1 MHTSLQELTDRVRT
15 ALPEGAFFRVWEAP
29 PGKED
34 VVVYY
39 FWGGEVWKRIAI
51 PVKLLRRERGFSVR
65 TGAEPKARGLSKFR
79 AALVSLMTPDQP
91 SIEAEIG
98 NRLVIDDV
106 QTVVQDATLVVIP
119 EDNVDAAVERVLRFR
134 KALNPYVQMAAQQL
148 GLSVIFE

>member
-1 MHTSLQELTDRVRT
+1 MHPALQKLTDRVHE
-15 ALPEGAFFRVWEAP
+15 ALPEGAFFDVWEAP
-29 PGKED
+29 PGKQE

-39 FWGGEVWKRIAI
+39 FWGGEVQKRIAI

-79 AALVSLMTPDQP
+79 AALVNLMKPDQP

-106 QTVVQDATLVVIP
+106 QTVVQDATPVVIA
-119 EDNVDAAVERVLRFR
+119 EDDVDAAVERVLRFR
-134 KALNPYVQMAAQQL
+134 KALSPYVQMAAQQL
-148 GLSVIFE
+148 GLSIVFE